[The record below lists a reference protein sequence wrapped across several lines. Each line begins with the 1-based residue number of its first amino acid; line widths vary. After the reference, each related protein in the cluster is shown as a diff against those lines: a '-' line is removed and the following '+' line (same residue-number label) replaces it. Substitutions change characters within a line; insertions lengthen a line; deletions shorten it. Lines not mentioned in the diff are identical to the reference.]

1 MHFCY
6 TAAMSQRTSPAIR
19 SSIEPGNTPE
29 RAVSPKQTL
38 EDAPVEKSLRP
49 RRLAEYI
56 GQERVKETLQVFIEA
71 SKLRGES
78 LDHVLFYG
86 PPGLGKTTLASIIAV
101 EMGVSL
107 RITSG
112 PAIER
117 QGDLVSILT
126 NLKAGDVL
134 FIDEIHRLNRVVEEV
149 LYSAMEDYAVDI
161 VLGKGP
167 AARTMRINLPRF
179 TLVGATTR
187 LALLTGPLRDRFGS
201 VLRLDFYSPE
211 AMEEIVLRSA
221 GVLDVP
227 ISEGGAKALALR
239 ARGTPRVANRLLK
252 RARDYAEVRGQGAI
266 TDSLAAEALDMLD
279 IDHLGLDDIDR
290 RILRAIIEKFSGGPV
305 GIDTLAAA
313 ISEETDTVMDVYEP
327 YLIQLGFLQRTPRG
341 RLATEGA
348 YAHLGIELPVSQLS
362 QQPWLFGG
370 AKG

>member
-1 MHFCY
+1 MVRE
-6 TAAMSQRTSPAIR
+6 ANPAIR
-19 SSIEPGNTPE
+19 STSEIRPSPD
-29 RAVSPKQTL
+29 RAVTPRQL
-38 EDAPVEKSLRP
+38 VEDLPVERSLRP

-56 GQERVKETLQVFIEA
+56 GQERVKETLQIFIDA
-71 SKLRGES
+71 AKQRGES
-78 LDHVLFYG
+78 LDHVLLYG
-86 PPGLGKTTLASIIAV
+86 PPGLGKTTLAAIIAV

-107 RITSG
+107 RLTSG

-134 FIDEIHRLNRVVEEV
+134 FIDEIHRLNRAVEEV
-149 LYSAMEDYAVDI
+149 LYSAMEDFAVDI

-201 VLRLDFYSPE
+201 VLRLDFYSDD

-221 GVLDVP
+221 AVLEVP
-227 ISEGGAKALALR
+227 ISAEGAKALALR

-252 RARDYAEVRGQGAI
+252 RARDFAEVRGQGSI
-266 TDSLAAEALDMLD
+266 TDQIAADALKMLD

-290 RILRAIIEKFSGGPV
+290 RILRSIVEKFGGGPV
-305 GIDTLAAA
+305 GIETLAAA

-341 RLATEGA
+341 RIATEGA
-348 YAHLGIELPVSQLS
+348 YTHLGINPPVIFS
-362 QQPWLFGG
+362 QQPTLFGG

>member
-1 MHFCY
+1 
-6 TAAMSQRTSPAIR
+6 MSRDTSSAIR
-19 SSIEPGNTPE
+19 SSSEPRDTSE
-29 RAVSPKQTL
+29 RAVTPRQL
-38 EDAPVEKSLRP
+38 VEDVPVERSLRP

-56 GQERVKETLQVFIEA
+56 GQERVKETLQIFIDA
-71 SKLRGES
+71 AKQRGES
-78 LDHVLFYG
+78 LDHVLLYG
-86 PPGLGKTTLASIIAV
+86 PPGLGKTTLAAIIAV

-134 FIDEIHRLNRVVEEV
+134 FIDEIHRLNRAVEEV
-149 LYSAMEDYAVDI
+149 LYSAMEDFAVDI

-167 AARTMRINLPRF
+167 AARTMRINLPKF

-201 VLRLDFYSPE
+201 VLRLDFYSDD
-211 AMEEIVLRSA
+211 AMEEIVVRSA
-221 GVLDVP
+221 NVLEVP
-227 ISEGGAKALALR
+227 ISPEGARALALR

-252 RARDYAEVRGQGAI
+252 RARDFAEVRGQGSI
-266 TDSLAAEALDMLD
+266 TDQIAADALQMLD

-290 RILRAIIEKFSGGPV
+290 RILRSIVEKFGGGPV

-313 ISEETDTVMDVYEP
+313 ISEETDTLMDVYEP

-341 RLATEGA
+341 RMATEGA
-348 YAHLGIELPVSQLS
+348 YTHLGLQSPAYFNR
-362 QQPWLFGG
+362 QPALFGG
-370 AKG
+370 TKG